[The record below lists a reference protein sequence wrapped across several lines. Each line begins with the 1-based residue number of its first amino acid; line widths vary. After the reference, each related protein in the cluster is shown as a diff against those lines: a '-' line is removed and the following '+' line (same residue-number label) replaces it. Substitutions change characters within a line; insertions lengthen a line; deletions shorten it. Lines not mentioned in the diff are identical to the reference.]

1 MRRASPHPAGRLAGL
16 VALLGLGG
24 CASLSADGGMSVVK
38 DAARDG
44 LGKDV
49 VKIGG
54 EVEAAAAETRIG
66 ELLRRPLSADGAVEV
81 ALLGNK
87 GLQAAYN
94 GLGISEAQFV

>member
-1 MRRASPHPAGRLAGL
+1 
-16 VALLGLGG
+16 
-24 CASLSADGGMSVVK
+24 MSVVK

-66 ELLRRPLSADGAVEV
+66 ELLRRPLSADGEVEV